1 MQWQLYNQKLKQF
14 NKKLSLM
21 QVLLA
26 QLRDIRPDN
35 PICAGPLCANLDN
48 PGSVL
53 GSAITTLLGIIL
65 ILGGFF
71 LLVYLL
77 WGALDWILSGGDK
90 EKLHKA
96 QQKLTHA
103 AVGMIILF
111 SAWTLWGF
119 LTGDVLGII
128 KKNNGNWSIQLPQF
142 K

>member
-1 MQWQLYNQKLKQF
+1 MLADLTPNNQ
-14 NKKLSLM
+14 
-21 QVLLA
+21 
-26 QLRDIRPDN
+26 
-35 PICAGPLCANLDN
+35 ICAGPLCTNLAN

-53 GSAITTLLGIIL
+53 GSVITTLLGIML

-77 WGALDWILSGGDK
+77 LGGLEWIMSGGDK

-103 AVGMIILF
+103 VVGMVILF

-128 KKNNGNWSIQLPQF
+128 KKNNGRWSIQLPQF
-142 K
+142 Q

>member
-1 MQWQLYNQKLKQF
+1 MNLI
-14 NKKLSLM
+14 
-21 QVLLA
+21 LLA
-26 QLRDIRPDN
+26 KNLTPQD
-35 PICAGPLCANLDN
+35 PICAGPLCTNLAN

-53 GSAITTLLGIIL
+53 GSVITTLLGIIL

-77 WGALDWILSGGDK
+77 LGALDWILSGGDK

-111 SAWTLWGF
+111 SVWTLWGF

-128 KKNNGNWSIQLPQF
+128 KKNNGYWFIQLPQF
-142 K
+142 Q